1 MPDNNVTIIGPS
13 VGPNYS
19 QVTVSTPGGEM
30 RVAAEPTKI
39 FYNAFDAGLDTTNF
53 WTATAGGGGVAP
65 TNQTGQCNIGT
76 GTTANGFS
84 YINSQP
90 TFQPVPPGWLEYA
103 NAINLPSPY
112 VANTYFWIG
121 PGNHATTPT
130 ASAPL
135 TDGAGFEVAI
145 GGKMFAVCW
154 SGSTRNQIADLSS
167 SGSNKQPTDGAVHIY
182 YVYYR
187 GDNIFWAIDSRDN
200 IVASIPNGALGP
212 VVNTLPVLIMAVAG
226 AVAPA
231 SSAVIIDNLTYVA
244 DTTNS
249 ANQLADAT
257 LPWRRAA
264 VDANGNLSVKQSS
277 PPASTTAALTSV
289 ASSATTVVLL
299 ASNTARKGAYFFNDS
314 TSVLYLAYAGTAS
327 TTAYTV
333 QIPSNSFFEMPTEPV
348 FTNTISGIWS
358 AANGNARITELS

>member
-30 RVAAEPTKI
+30 RVATEPTKV
-39 FYNAFDAGLDTTNF
+39 FYNAFDAGLSASF

-65 TNQTGQCNIGT
+65 TSQAGQSNIGT

-84 YINSQP
+84 YLVSVP

-103 NAINLPSPY
+103 NSINLPSPY

-130 ASAPL
+130 AAAPL

-145 GGKMFAVCW
+145 GGKMAAVCW
-154 SGSTRNQIADLSS
+154 SGGTRNQIADLSS
-167 SGSNKQPTDGAVHIY
+167 TGSNKQPTDAAVHIY

-212 VVNTLPVLIMAVAG
+212 IVNTLPILIMAVAG
-226 AVAPA
+226 AVAPL
-231 SSAVIIDNLTYVA
+231 SSAVIIDNLSYVA

-249 ANQLADAT
+249 ANQIADGT
-257 LPWRRAA
+257 LPWQRAA
-264 VDANGNLSVKQSS
+264 VDVNGNLSVKQSS
-277 PPASTTAALTSV
+277 PPISSTATLTSV
-289 ASSATTVVLL
+289 ASSATTVSLL
-299 ASNTARKGAYFFNDS
+299 ASNANRKGAYFFNDS
-314 TSVLYLAYAGTAS
+314 TSILYLAYAASAS
-327 TTAYTV
+327 TTAYTT
-333 QIPSNSFFEMPTEPV
+333 QIPASSLFELPPEPV
-348 FTNTISGIWS
+348 FTGAISGIWA
-358 AANGNARITELS
+358 AANGNARITELT